1 MANPCS
7 VPRWLRDII
16 KEETPLQQEACQ
28 NHDEDYGRG
37 GSAQDR
43 AIADAKLLL
52 GMLQAEMQ
60 YFMAEA
66 YWRAVRDF
74 GDSHWAHVGPWDW
87 KETPQPPEAP

>member
-7 VPRWLRDII
+7 VPHWLRAII

-43 AIADAKLLL
+43 AIADARLLL
-52 GMLQAEMQ
+52 NLLLAEMP
-60 YFMAEA
+60 YFMAEM
-66 YWRAVRDF
+66 YWKAVRDF
-74 GDSHWAHVGPWDW
+74 GDSHWAHAGPWDW
-87 KETPQPPEAP
+87 KEVPQPPEAP